1 MTNRAVLLRA
11 SRAAIL
17 SALVVALLAT
27 LLAAVPARAASSV
40 EIQLRPLM
48 GGRYEVGGWLAVAV
62 TLVND
67 GEPTEGNLTASTDGG
82 TVQRFVEMPAGARK
96 VVTLY
101 VQPEA
106 FQRRVTVQFQEPNG
120 TVEAEAELRVL
131 EQSGSQVAIVGDGA
145 GALRPQVT
153 GAMDETAPEAIVIGP
168 ADIPERPE
176 PLDGISA
183 LVWAADSSGL
193 TESQRRSIERWV
205 AGGGELIVVGG
216 ADWQA
221 RTAAFTNLLPTTSL
235 AALDGIAQ
243 DGLAAW
249 SGTPIPAVA
258 TDTVSSGPLHDDA
271 SALITAADGTVL
283 LSMRPVGAGRTILV
297 GTDLAT
303 GPYRAWEG
311 SPRIWNRLIPT
322 TASFDQFFGGGFPIA
337 EESLNSMTQA
347 LSNLPSLEVPPAEL
361 LLAVIVAYILL
372 IGPISYLV
380 LRRMDRRELA
390 WVTAPVLVVLFTAC
404 SFGIGNSMKGSDVI
418 TNQISLIRTSTAGGA
433 ATVQTYAG
441 VFSPQRSTYDLRV
454 EADALLARLR
464 PASFGGP
471 VVDTAD
477 VTVEQGNPAQLRDL
491 AIGVFGF
498 EGVRA
503 DAIIDYEPSIGL
515 EWRLDEDGDLVGV
528 VTNNGE
534 TPLVDVAYV
543 SSSIGER
550 IGNLAPGEEAE
561 FRVPATNFNGS
572 SASDQVY
579 GFGGFDPADAEQRD
593 LIMRRQ
599 VIDALVGYGSFVPGG
614 IDIPSSGRGPFI
626 IAWRAEEGPLPVL
639 VDELVAQRYA
649 NTVEVLSVRKPIG
662 TGEVTIR
669 PAQMSIAVI
678 ATEGDANSG
687 GPGMMFVGNGSVTYS
702 ITLPLEASNIEV
714 SDLKIIIGPDPGM
727 VFQDQGA
734 FGGFWPAGFTADVRN
749 PQTGEW
755 VPLGDISQQATFE
768 IEDSATAMSAGGRIE
783 VRITGEQVNPNFG
796 QASVFV
802 SAEVDGVIA
811 E

>member
-1 MTNRAVLLRA
+1 MTNRTVFARA
-11 SRAAIL
+11 SRATLL

-27 LLAAVPARAASSV
+27 LLAAMPARAASTV
-40 EIQLRPLM
+40 EIQLRVLM
-48 GGRYEVGGWLAVAV
+48 GGRYEVGGWAAVAV

-67 GEPTEGNLTASTDGG
+67 GEPTEGNLTADTDGG

-96 VVTLY
+96 VVMLY

-106 FQRRVTVQFQEPNG
+106 FQRRITVAYQEPNG

-131 EQSGSQVAIVGDGA
+131 EQSGSQVAIVGDGT

-153 GAMDETAPEAIVIGP
+153 GALDETAPEPIVIGP

-193 TESQRRSIERWV
+193 TEAQRRSLERWV
-205 AGGGELIVVGG
+205 AGGGELIVIGG

-221 RTAAFTNLLPTTSL
+221 RTAAFADLLPLSSV
-235 AALDGIAQ
+235 AALDGVPHGA
-243 DGLAAW
+243 LAAW
-249 SGTPIPAVA
+249 SGSAAPAVA
-258 TDTVSSGPLHDDA
+258 ADTVSSGPLHDDA
-271 SALITAADGTVL
+271 TALITAEDGTVL
-283 LSMRPVGAGRTILV
+283 LSMRPVGAGRTILI
-297 GTDLAT
+297 GSDLAT
-303 GPYRAWEG
+303 EAYRGWEG
-311 SPRIWNRLIPT
+311 SSRIWSRLIPT
-322 TASFDQFFGGGFPIA
+322 TASFEQFFGGGFPIA
-337 EESLNSMTQA
+337 EEALNSMTQA

-361 LLAVIVAYILL
+361 LLAVIVGYILL
-372 IGPISYLV
+372 IGPISYLI
-380 LRRMDRRELA
+380 LRRIDRRELA

-404 SFGIGNSMKGSDVI
+404 SFGIGNSLKGSDVI

-441 VFSPQRSTYDLRV
+441 IFSPQRSTYDLRV

-464 PASFGGP
+464 PPSFGGP
-471 VVDTAD
+471 VISSAD

-503 DAIIDYEPSIGL
+503 DAIIDYEPSVTL
-515 EWRLDEDGDLVGV
+515 EWRRDDGDLVGV
-528 VTNNGE
+528 VTNTGD
-534 TPLVDVAYV
+534 TPLSDVAYV

-550 IGNLAPGEEAE
+550 IGDLAPGEEAE
-561 FRVPATNFNGS
+561 FRVPTTNFNGS

-579 GFGGFDPADAEQRD
+579 GFGGFDPADPEQRD
-593 LIMRRQ
+593 LIVRRQ
-599 VIDALVGYGSFVPGG
+599 VIDALVGYGSFMPGG
-614 IDIPSSGRGPFI
+614 VDVPSSGRGPFI

-639 VDELVAQRYA
+639 VDELVAQRYSH
-649 NTVEVLSVRKPIG
+649 TVEVLSVRQPIG

-669 PAQMSIAVI
+669 PAQMSISVI

-687 GPGMMFVGNGSVTYS
+687 GPGMMFLGNGSVTYS
-702 ITLPLEASNIEV
+702 VTLPLEASNIEV
-714 SDLKIIIGPDPGM
+714 SGLTIIVGPDPGM
-727 VFQDQGA
+727 VFQDQGG
-734 FGGFWPAGFTADVRN
+734 FGGFWPAGFTAEVRN

-755 VPLGDISQQATFE
+755 LALGDISQDANFE
-768 IEDSATAMSAGGRIE
+768 IDDPATAMSPGGRIE
-783 VRITGEQVNPNFG
+783 VRITGTQVDPNFG

>member
-1 MTNRAVLLRA
+1 MTNRTVFARA
-11 SRAAIL
+11 SRATLL

-27 LLAAVPARAASSV
+27 LLAAMPARAASTV
-40 EIQLRPLM
+40 EIQLRVLM
-48 GGRYEVGGWLAVAV
+48 GGRYEVGGWAAVAV

-67 GEPTEGNLTASTDGG
+67 GEPTEGNLTADTDGG

-96 VVTLY
+96 VVMLY

-106 FQRRVTVQFQEPNG
+106 FQRRITVAYQEPNG

-131 EQSGSQVAIVGDGA
+131 EQSGSQVAIVGDGT

-153 GAMDETAPEAIVIGP
+153 GALDETAPEPIVIGP

-193 TESQRRSIERWV
+193 TEAQRRSLERWV
-205 AGGGELIVVGG
+205 AGGGELIVIGG

-221 RTAAFTNLLPTTSL
+221 RTAAFADLLPLSSV
-235 AALDGIAQ
+235 AALDGVPHGA
-243 DGLAAW
+243 LAAW
-249 SGTPIPAVA
+249 SGSAAPAVA
-258 TDTVSSGPLHDDA
+258 ADTVSSGPLHDDA
-271 SALITAADGTVL
+271 TALITAEDGTVL
-283 LSMRPVGAGRTILV
+283 LSMRPVGAGRTILI
-297 GTDLAT
+297 GSDLAT
-303 GPYRAWEG
+303 EAYRGWEG
-311 SPRIWNRLIPT
+311 SSRIWSRLIPA
-322 TASFDQFFGGGFPIA
+322 TANFEQFFGGGFPIA
-337 EESLNSMTQA
+337 EEALNSMTQA

-361 LLAVIVAYILL
+361 LLAVIVGYILL
-372 IGPISYLV
+372 IGPISYLI
-380 LRRMDRRELA
+380 LRRIDRRELA

-404 SFGIGNSMKGSDVI
+404 SFGIGNSLKGSDVI

-441 VFSPQRSTYDLRV
+441 IFSPQRSTYDLRV

-464 PASFGGP
+464 PPSFGGP
-471 VVDTAD
+471 VIQSAD

-503 DAIIDYEPSIGL
+503 DAIIDYEPSVTL
-515 EWRLDEDGDLVGV
+515 EWRRDEGDLVGV
-528 VTNNGE
+528 VTNNGD
-534 TPLVDVAYV
+534 TPLSDVAYV

-550 IGNLAPGEEAE
+550 IGDLAPGEEAE
-561 FRVPATNFNGS
+561 FRVPTTNFNGS

-579 GFGGFDPADAEQRD
+579 GFGGFDPADPEQRD
-593 LIMRRQ
+593 LIVRRQ
-599 VIDALVGYGSFVPGG
+599 VIDALVGYGSFMPGG
-614 IDIPSSGRGPFI
+614 VDVPSSGRGPFI

-639 VDELVAQRYA
+639 VDELVAQRYSH
-649 NTVEVLSVRKPIG
+649 TVEVLSVRQPIG

-669 PAQMSIAVI
+669 PAQMSISVI

-687 GPGMMFVGNGSVTYS
+687 GPGMMFLGNGSVTYS
-702 ITLPLEASNIEV
+702 VTLPLEASNIEV
-714 SDLKIIIGPDPGM
+714 SGLTIIVGPDPGM
-727 VFQDQGA
+727 VFQDQGG
-734 FGGFWPAGFTADVRN
+734 FGGFWPAGFTAEVRN

-755 VPLGDISQQATFE
+755 LALGDISQDANFE
-768 IEDSATAMSAGGRIE
+768 IDDPATAMSPGGRIE
-783 VRITGEQVNPNFG
+783 VRITGTQVDPNFG

>member
-1 MTNRAVLLRA
+1 MTNRTVVPRATRAVM
-11 SRAAIL
+11 L

-27 LLAAVPARAASSV
+27 LLAAMPARAASSV
-40 EIQLRPLM
+40 EIQVRPLM

-67 GEPTEGNLTASTDGG
+67 GEPTEGNLTAATDGG

-96 VVTLY
+96 VVMLY
-101 VQPEA
+101 LQPEA
-106 FQRRVTVQFQEPNG
+106 FQRRVTIQYQEPNG

-145 GALRPQVT
+145 GALRPQVA
-153 GAMDETAPEAIVIGP
+153 GAIDETAPEPIVIGP

-176 PLDGISA
+176 PMDGISA
-183 LVWAADSSGL
+183 LVWAADSAGL
-193 TESQRRSIERWV
+193 TEVQRRSLERWV

-221 RTAAFTNLLPTTSL
+221 RTAAFANLLPTTSL
-235 AALDGIAQ
+235 AALDGIAH
-243 DGLAAW
+243 DELAAW
-249 SGTPIPAVA
+249 SGTPAPAAA

-271 SALITAADGTVL
+271 TALITAADGTVL
-283 LSMRPVGAGRTILV
+283 LSMRPVGAGRTILL

-303 GPYRAWEG
+303 APYQAWEG
-311 SPRIWNRLIPT
+311 SPRLWNRLIPT

-361 LLAVIVAYILL
+361 LLAVIVGYILL

-404 SFGIGNSMKGSDVI
+404 SFGIGNSLKGSDVI

-441 VFSPQRSTYDLRV
+441 IFSPQRSTYDLRV

-464 PASFGGP
+464 PPNFGGP
-471 VVDTAD
+471 VINTAD
-477 VTVEQGNPAQLRDL
+477 VAVEQGNPAQLRDL

-503 DAIIDYEPSIGL
+503 DAIVDYEPSISL
-515 EWRLDEDGDLVGV
+515 EWRVDEDGDLVGV
-528 VTNNGE
+528 VTNTGE

-550 IGNLAPGEEAE
+550 IGDLAPGQEGE
-561 FRVPATNFNGS
+561 FRVPDTNFNGS

-579 GFGGFDPADAEQRD
+579 GFGGFDPADVEQRD

-614 IDIPSSGRGPFI
+614 IDIPSAGRGPFI

-662 TGEVTIR
+662 TGEVRIR
-669 PAQMSIAVI
+669 PAQMSISVI

-687 GPGMMFVGNGSVTYS
+687 GPGMMFVGDGSVTYS

-714 SDLKIIIGPDPGM
+714 SELKVIVGPDPGM
-727 VFQDQGA
+727 VFQDQGG
-734 FGGFWPAGFTADVRN
+734 FGGFWPAGFTAEVRN

-768 IEDSATAMSAGGRIE
+768 IDDPATAISAGGRIE
-783 VRITGEQVNPNFG
+783 VRITGEQVDPNFG

>member
-1 MTNRAVLLRA
+1 MTNRTVFARA
-11 SRAAIL
+11 SRATLL

-27 LLAAVPARAASSV
+27 LLAAMPARAASTV
-40 EIQLRPLM
+40 EIQLRVLM
-48 GGRYEVGGWLAVAV
+48 GGRYEVGGWAAVAV

-67 GEPTEGNLTASTDGG
+67 GEPTEGNLTADTDGG

-96 VVTLY
+96 VVMLY

-106 FQRRVTVQFQEPNG
+106 FQRRITVAYQEPNG

-131 EQSGSQVAIVGDGA
+131 EQSGSQVAIVGDGT

-153 GAMDETAPEAIVIGP
+153 GALDETAPEPIVIGP

-193 TESQRRSIERWV
+193 TEAQRRSLERWV
-205 AGGGELIVVGG
+205 AGGGELIVIGG

-221 RTAAFTNLLPTTSL
+221 RTAAFADLLPLSSV
-235 AALDGIAQ
+235 AALDGVPHGA
-243 DGLAAW
+243 LAAW
-249 SGTPIPAVA
+249 SGSAAPAVA
-258 TDTVSSGPLHDDA
+258 ADTVSSGPLHDDA
-271 SALITAADGTVL
+271 TALITAEDGTVL
-283 LSMRPVGAGRTILV
+283 LSMRPVGAGRTILI
-297 GTDLAT
+297 GSDLAT
-303 GPYRAWEG
+303 EAYRGWEG
-311 SPRIWNRLIPT
+311 SSRIWSRLIPT
-322 TASFDQFFGGGFPIA
+322 TASFEQFFGGGFPIA
-337 EESLNSMTQA
+337 EEALNSMTQA

-361 LLAVIVAYILL
+361 LLAVIVGYILL
-372 IGPISYLV
+372 IGPISYLI
-380 LRRMDRRELA
+380 LRRIDRRELA

-404 SFGIGNSMKGSDVI
+404 SFGIGNSLKGSDVI

-441 VFSPQRSTYDLRV
+441 IFSPQRSTYDLRV

-464 PASFGGP
+464 PPSFGGP
-471 VVDTAD
+471 VISSAD

-503 DAIIDYEPSIGL
+503 DAIIDYEPSVTL
-515 EWRLDEDGDLVGV
+515 EWRRDEGDLVGV
-528 VTNNGE
+528 VTNNGD
-534 TPLVDVAYV
+534 TPLSDVAYV

-550 IGNLAPGEEAE
+550 IGDLAPGEEAE
-561 FRVPATNFNGS
+561 FRVPTTNFNGS

-579 GFGGFDPADAEQRD
+579 GFGGFDPADPEQRD
-593 LIMRRQ
+593 LIVRRQ
-599 VIDALVGYGSFVPGG
+599 VIDALVGYGSFMPGG
-614 IDIPSSGRGPFI
+614 VDVPSSGRGPFI

-639 VDELVAQRYA
+639 VDELVAQRYSH
-649 NTVEVLSVRKPIG
+649 TVEVLSVRQPIG

-669 PAQMSIAVI
+669 PAQMSISVI

-687 GPGMMFVGNGSVTYS
+687 GPGMMFLGNGSVTYS
-702 ITLPLEASNIEV
+702 VTLPLEASNIEV
-714 SDLKIIIGPDPGM
+714 SGLTIIVGPDPGM
-727 VFQDQGA
+727 VFQDQGG
-734 FGGFWPAGFTADVRN
+734 FGGFWPAGFTAEVRN

-755 VPLGDISQQATFE
+755 LALGDISQDANFE
-768 IEDSATAMSAGGRIE
+768 IDDPATAMSPGGRIE
-783 VRITGEQVNPNFG
+783 VRITGTQVDPNFG

>member
-1 MTNRAVLLRA
+1 MTNRTASARA
-11 SRAAIL
+11 SRATLL

-27 LLAAVPARAASSV
+27 LLAAMPARAASSV
-40 EIQLRPLM
+40 EIQLRVLM
-48 GGRYEVGGWLAVAV
+48 GGRYEVGGWAAVAV

-67 GEPTEGNLTASTDGG
+67 GEPTEGNLTAETEGG

-96 VVTLY
+96 VVMLY

-106 FQRRVTVQFQEPNG
+106 FQRRVTVAYQEPNG

-145 GALRPQVT
+145 GVLRPQLT
-153 GAMDETAPEAIVIGP
+153 GALDETAPEPIVIGP

-183 LVWAADSSGL
+183 VVWAADSSGL
-193 TESQRRSIERWV
+193 TEAQRRSLERWV
-205 AGGGELIVVGG
+205 AGGGELIVIGG

-221 RTAAFTNLLPTTSL
+221 RTAAFANLLPLRSV
-235 AALDGIAQ
+235 AALDGVPHGA
-243 DGLAAW
+243 LAAW
-249 SGTPIPAVA
+249 SGSAAPAVA

-271 SALITAADGTVL
+271 TALITGEDGTVL
-283 LSMRPVGAGRTILV
+283 LSMRPVGAGRTILI
-297 GTDLAT
+297 GSDLAT
-303 GPYRAWEG
+303 EAYRTWEG
-311 SPRIWNRLIPT
+311 SPRIWSRLIPT
-322 TASFDQFFGGGFPIA
+322 TLSLEQFFGGGFPIA
-337 EESLNSMTQA
+337 EEALNSMTQA

-361 LLAVIVAYILL
+361 LLAVIVGYILL
-372 IGPISYLV
+372 IGPISYLI
-380 LRRMDRRELA
+380 LRRIDRRELA

-441 VFSPQRSTYDLRV
+441 IFSPQRSSYDLRV

-471 VVDTAD
+471 VLSAPD
-477 VTVEQGNPAQLRDL
+477 VIVEQGNPTQLRDL

-503 DAIIDYEPSIGL
+503 DAIIDYEPSVTL
-515 EWRLDEDGDLVGV
+515 EWRRDDGDLFGV
-528 VTNNGE
+528 VTNAGD

-550 IGNLAPGEEAE
+550 VGDLAPGEEAE
-561 FRVPATNFNGS
+561 FRVPTTNFNGS

-579 GFGGFDPADAEQRD
+579 GFGGFDPTDVEQRD

-599 VIDALVGYGSFVPGG
+599 VIDALVGYGSFMPGG
-614 IDIPSSGRGPFI
+614 VDVPSSGRGPFI

-639 VDELVAQRYA
+639 VDELVAQRYSH
-649 NTVEVLSVRKPIG
+649 TVEVLSVRQPIG

-669 PAQMSIAVI
+669 PAQMSISVI

-687 GPGMMFVGNGSVTYS
+687 GPGMMFLGNGSVTYS
-702 ITLPLEASNIEV
+702 VTLPLEASNIEV
-714 SDLKIIIGPDPGM
+714 SELTILVGPDPGM
-727 VFQDQGA
+727 VFQDQGG
-734 FGGFWPAGFTADVRN
+734 FGGFWPAGFTAEVRN

-755 VPLGDISQQATFE
+755 LELGDISQDATFE
-768 IEDSATAMSAGGRIE
+768 IDDPATAMSPGGRIE
-783 VRITGEQVNPNFG
+783 VRITGTQVDANFG